1 MRAISNARVRIFSAE
16 GSLLAEVWDPV
27 YDFTIYYGI
36 AVVKS
41 MGRGGFFW
49 KYVHLFLLPWGI
61 LSKLTPAETS
71 KCTDSGGAGGLFT
84 RECAGRALNNHN
96 NGKRIPA

>member
-41 MGRGGFFW
+41 MGRGVFFLE
-49 KYVHLFLLPWGI
+49 VRAPI
-61 LSKLTPAETS
+61 SPAVGHFV
-71 KCTDSGGAGGLFT
+71 KADSGRNIKMHGLWRGGRLVHQGVC
-84 RECAGRALNNHN
+84 RSSV
-96 NGKRIPA
+96 K